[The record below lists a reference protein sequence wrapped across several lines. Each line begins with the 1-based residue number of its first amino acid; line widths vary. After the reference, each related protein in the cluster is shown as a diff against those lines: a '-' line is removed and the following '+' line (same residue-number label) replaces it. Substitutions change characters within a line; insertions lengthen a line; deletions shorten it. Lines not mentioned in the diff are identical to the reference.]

1 MKSFVVL
8 LSFAS
13 LAISLPSLFDKVQHP
28 LGQVQHTTA
37 SGLDL
42 DLSERR
48 LIEVEGQSPIWVT
61 ELEKV
66 SAWLRSTLTE

>member
-13 LAISLPSLFDKVQHP
+13 LALSLPLLSDNVQHP

-48 LIEVEGQSPIWVT
+48 LIQVEGQSPIWVT

-66 SAWLRSTLTE
+66 SA

>member
-1 MKSFVVL
+1 MRSFAAL
-8 LSFAS
+8 LALAS
-13 LAISLPSLFDKVQHP
+13 LAVSAPSVSENAQYP
-28 LGQVQHTTA
+28 LGQVELATH

-48 LIEVEGQSPIWVT
+48 LIEVEGQSPVWVT

-66 SAWLRSTLTE
+66 FA